1 MSQLVRK
8 DRKPPPISSA
18 VNATDETLAIMTNSY
33 LSLQEAADSSV
44 APAEKQATFRCRYHL
59 GTVVDRVRQGPKT
72 L

>member
-18 VNATDETLAIMTNSY
+18 VNATDETLAIM
-33 LSLQEAADSSV
+33 SLQEAADSSV